1 MITTGHLFV
10 GGAIGLAATT
20 LSSSPWAVPVAL
32 LAGVASHH
40 LLDLLPH
47 TDAATF
53 WPDERKVPLA
63 AVALVVLES
72 MFGVG
77 VTGTLLAAQHT
88 TWAFG
93 AGALG
98 GVLPDLLDEIPLWQ
112 HRFRRSRLGALWH
125 DLHLRLHCADM
136 TMYWRMGL
144 VIDGVVVVGSLWLLL
159 AMR

>member
-20 LSSSPWAVPVAL
+20 LTPSPLAVPVAL

-53 WPDERKVPLA
+53 WPDPRQVPVM

-72 MFGVG
+72 LFGVS
-77 VTGTLLAAQHT
+77 VTGTLLAAHHT
-88 TWAFG
+88 TWAFA
-93 AGALG
+93 AGAVG
-98 GVLPDLLDEIPLWQ
+98 GILPDFFDEIPLWQ
-112 HRFRRSRLGALWH
+112 HRFRRSRVGAIWH
-125 DLHLRLHCADM
+125 DCHMRLHCADM
-136 TMYWRMGL
+136 AMYWRTGL
-144 VIDGVVVVGSLWLLL
+144 VIDGVVVGGSLWLLL
-159 AMR
+159 AVR